1 MVEQRRLEEAPQP
14 SVDGLFIAQLMRAL
28 KRFDAEGLKD
38 IIRREAVAQTLE
50 SKPAEDDIIANKN
63 PLNNLSVRLL
73 WARRF
78 GTLLL
83 FGNNIL

>member
-1 MVEQRRLEEAPQP
+1 MVEQRRFEETPQP
-14 SVDGLFIAQLMRAL
+14 SVDGLFIAQLVRAL

>member
-14 SVDGLFIAQLMRAL
+14 SVDGLFITQLMRAL

-63 PLNNLSVRLL
+63 PLNNLSVRLSPVL
-73 WARRF
+73 RF

>member
-1 MVEQRRLEEAPQP
+1 MVEQRRFEEAPQP
-14 SVDGLFIAQLMRAL
+14 SVDGIFIAQLMRAL

-63 PLNNLSVRLL
+63 PLNNLSVRLSPVL
-73 WARRF
+73 RF

-83 FGNNIL
+83 FDNNIL

>member
-1 MVEQRRLEEAPQP
+1 MVEQRRFEETPQP
-14 SVDGLFIAQLMRAL
+14 SVDGLFIAQLVRAL

-38 IIRREAVAQTLE
+38 IISRDTVAQTLE
-50 SKPAEDDIIANKN
+50 RKTADDDIIISKN
-63 PLNNLSVRLL
+63 PLNNLSVRLF

-83 FGNNIL
+83 FGNNLL

>member
-14 SVDGLFIAQLMRAL
+14 SVDGIFITQLMRAL

-63 PLNNLSVRLL
+63 PLNNLSVRLSPVL
-73 WARRF
+73 RF

-83 FGNNIL
+83 FGNNTL

>member
-14 SVDGLFIAQLMRAL
+14 SVDGIFITQLMRAL

-63 PLNNLSVRLL
+63 PLNNLSVRLSPVL
-73 WARRF
+73 RF

>member
-1 MVEQRRLEEAPQP
+1 MVEQRRFEETPQP
-14 SVDGLFIAQLMRAL
+14 SVDGLFIAQLVRAL

-38 IIRREAVAQTLE
+38 IIRRDTVAQTLE
-50 SKPAEDDIIANKN
+50 RNTAEDDIIINKN
-63 PLNNLSVRLL
+63 PLNNLSVRLSPVL
-73 WARRF
+73 RF

>member
-1 MVEQRRLEEAPQP
+1 MVEQRRFEETPQP
-14 SVDGLFIAQLMRAL
+14 SVDGLFIAQLIRAL

-38 IIRREAVAQTLE
+38 IIRRDTVAQTLE
-50 SKPAEDDIIANKN
+50 RKTAEDDIIANKN
-63 PLNNLSVRLL
+63 PLNNLSVRLSPVL
-73 WARRF
+73 RF

>member
-1 MVEQRRLEEAPQP
+1 MVEQRRFEETPQP
-14 SVDGLFIAQLMRAL
+14 SVDGLFIAQLVRAL

-38 IIRREAVAQTLE
+38 IIRRDTVAQTLE
-50 SKPAEDDIIANKN
+50 RKTAEDDIIINKN
-63 PLNNLSVRLL
+63 PLNNLSVRLSPVL
-73 WARRF
+73 RF

>member
-1 MVEQRRLEEAPQP
+1 MVEQRRFEETPQP
-14 SVDGLFIAQLMRAL
+14 SVDGLFIAQLIRAL

-38 IIRREAVAQTLE
+38 IIRRDTVAQTLE
-50 SKPAEDDIIANKN
+50 RKTAEDDIIINKN
-63 PLNNLSVRLL
+63 PLNNLSVRLSPVL
-73 WARRF
+73 RF

>member
-1 MVEQRRLEEAPQP
+1 MVEQRRFEETPQP
-14 SVDGLFIAQLMRAL
+14 SVDGLFIAQLVRAL

-38 IIRREAVAQTLE
+38 IIRRDTVAQTLE
-50 SKPAEDDIIANKN
+50 RKTADDDIIINKN
-63 PLNNLSVRLL
+63 PLNNLSVRLSPVL
-73 WARRF
+73 RF

>member
-1 MVEQRRLEEAPQP
+1 MVEQRRFEEAPQP
-14 SVDGLFIAQLMRAL
+14 SVDGIFITQLMRAL

-38 IIRREAVAQTLE
+38 IIRCEAVAQTLE

-63 PLNNLSVRLL
+63 PLNNLSVRLSPVL
-73 WARRF
+73 RF

>member
-14 SVDGLFIAQLMRAL
+14 SVDGIFITQLMRAL

-38 IIRREAVAQTLE
+38 IIRRDTVAQTLE
-50 SKPAEDDIIANKN
+50 RKTADDDIIINKN
-63 PLNNLSVRLL
+63 PLNNLSVRLSPVL
-73 WARRF
+73 RF

>member
-1 MVEQRRLEEAPQP
+1 MVEQRRFEETPQP
-14 SVDGLFIAQLMRAL
+14 SVDGLFIAQLIRAL

-38 IIRREAVAQTLE
+38 IIRRDTVAQTLE
-50 SKPAEDDIIANKN
+50 RKTADDDIIINKN
-63 PLNNLSVRLL
+63 PLNNLSVRLSPVL
-73 WARRF
+73 RF

>member
-1 MVEQRRLEEAPQP
+1 MVEQRRFEETPQP
-14 SVDGLFIAQLMRAL
+14 SVDGLFIAQLVRAL

-83 FGNNIL
+83 FGSNIL

>member
-1 MVEQRRLEEAPQP
+1 MVEQRRLEGAPQP
-14 SVDGLFIAQLMRAL
+14 SVDGIFITQLMRAL

-63 PLNNLSVRLL
+63 PLNNLSVRLSPVL
-73 WARRF
+73 RF

>member
-1 MVEQRRLEEAPQP
+1 MVEQRRFEETPQP
-14 SVDGLFIAQLMRAL
+14 SVDGIFIAQLVRAL

-63 PLNNLSVRLL
+63 PLNNLSVRLSPVL
-73 WARRF
+73 RF